1 LNYELLLSF
10 VFATSALACSPGP
23 DNIYVLMQSITNG
36 KQYGLATVAGLITGC
51 IVHTTLVA
59 FGVSAII
66 KENDNLYFAIKLFG
80 ALYLFY
86 LAYKVFKSNT
96 SITLNNSN
104 IAKKSLMQLFKQGFI
119 MNVLNPKVSI
129 FFLAFFPGFLFSDTL
144 STVIQ
149 FYVLGFLF
157 MTVSLIIFSTI
168 AILAGTISDYI
179 KQNKNIGIV
188 LKWLQ
193 IIVFV
198 GIAFFIL
205 ISEK

>member
-1 LNYELLLSF
+1 MNYELLLSF
-10 VFATSALACSPGP
+10 VIATSALAFSPGP

-36 KQYGLATVAGLITGC
+36 KQYGLATVAGLISGC

-86 LAYKVFKSNT
+86 LAYKVFRSETN
-96 SITLNNSN
+96 ITLDNANVP
-104 IAKKSLMQLFKQGFI
+104 KKSLLQLFKQGFI

-129 FFLAFFPGFLFSDTL
+129 FFLAFFPGFLFSDTM
-144 STVIQ
+144 STVTQ

-179 KQNKNIGIV
+179 KQHKNVGVV